1 MEAKLFSS
9 SLSPAIQKKDA
20 TRYKNAPSGIRTR
33 VSRLG
38 SVNANHYTNSA
49 HNIPFLLCKKDF
61 SWQRNGKE
69 AFSHQSTMGSGGKTK
84 AKRGAHA
91 AKRFGKRMRSIKNR
105 SKDLDQIQVFCF
117 F

>member
-1 MEAKLFSS
+1 
-9 SLSPAIQKKDA
+9 
-20 TRYKNAPSGIRTR
+20 
-33 VSRLG
+33 
-38 SVNANHYTNSA
+38 
-49 HNIPFLLCKKDF
+49 
-61 SWQRNGKE
+61 
-69 AFSHQSTMGSGGKTK
+69 MGSGGKTK